1 MVHGFI
7 RPSLKKMLLY
17 FAGFN
22 FLKSLGQHF
31 SGDIM
36 KRTILSALIISAFFF
51 GCCCHKKCIKDDHQ
65 AQKSK
70 IEAQKAMDEMDQ
82 QKTKDNS
89 Q

>member
-1 MVHGFI
+1 MAHSF
-7 RPSLKKMLLY
+7 KE
-17 FAGFN
+17 N
-22 FLKSLGQHF
+22 
-31 SGDIM
+31 IM

-51 GCCCHKKCIKDDHQ
+51 GCCCHKKCVKDDHQ

-82 QKTKDNS
+82 QKAKDNS